1 MMTGACSQDAVNE
14 AGGNTMD
21 TRSIYD
27 QMGGEPGI
35 RALVT
40 EFYRVMDALPEAR
53 TIRDMHH
60 DLNESAEKLI
70 DFLSGWSGGPPLYQ
84 MKRGNPMLR
93 ARHLPFAIGRAE
105 ADQWMLCMQ
114 KAVESMNWNYE
125 LCEQVISA
133 FKRVAQHM
141 KNQ

>member
-1 MMTGACSQDAVNE
+1 MTL
-14 AGGNTMD
+14 MD

-40 EFYRVMDALPEAR
+40 EFYRVMDTLPEAK

-60 DLNESAEKLI
+60 DLGESAEKLI
-70 DFLSGWSGGPPLYQ
+70 DFLSGWSGGPPLYHL
-84 MKRGNPMLR
+84 KRGNPMLR
-93 ARHLPFAIGRAE
+93 ARHLPFAIGQAE

-114 KAVESMNWNYE
+114 RALEKMNWNYE
-125 LCEQVISA
+125 LCEQLLSA